1 MLFPVT
7 GTPPIQTVI
16 MRNDTI
22 LGDMDSVS
30 LYEEGNYSC
39 VANGVYGS
47 DRKNFTV
54 TFKGKALNIAWQKLV
69 TYYKQLLDEVF
80 VISGIINVAVGIISL
95 SLRLRFITLTET
107 LINLG
112 VTKTESNNCFI
123 IH

>member
-1 MLFPVT
+1 MVFPVT

-22 LGDMDSVS
+22 LGDMESVS

-54 TFKGKALNIAWQKLV
+54 TFKGKTFNISEQKPIA
-69 TYYKQLLDEVF
+69 YYVDINKQ
-80 VISGIINVAVGIISL
+80 
-95 SLRLRFITLTET
+95 
-107 LINLG
+107 
-112 VTKTESNNCFI
+112 
-123 IH
+123 